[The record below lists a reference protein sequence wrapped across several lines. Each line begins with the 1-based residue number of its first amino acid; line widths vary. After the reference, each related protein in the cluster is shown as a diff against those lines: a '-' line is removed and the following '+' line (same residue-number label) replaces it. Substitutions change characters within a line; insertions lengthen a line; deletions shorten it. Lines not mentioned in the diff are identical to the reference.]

1 MLSLPDNKKLRRG
14 SRIACA
20 ISFMLLIALVV
31 LYIREKN
38 HSEKLIAQ
46 YGQEVTQKAAFQ
58 IDSIM
63 TEVIHLS
70 QNMAKDISNGNLR
83 NDELP
88 IRLRNESLSNENIIG
103 ITAAYEPFCYRPDVK
118 LYAPYFDKKLDKIL
132 QCEVFYDYSNR
143 KDTLNN
149 WYILPVIQNK
159 ARFNEPGFGTVAGT
173 MVTDYGVPFY
183 KDKNK
188 NVPAGTVTATFS
200 LRGLNILL
208 HSLNL
213 GKTGYGMVVSQ
224 KGSLLAF
231 PSEDYL
237 KARKT
242 IFDLALE
249 QKDPE
254 LSQAGLKMI
263 KGETGMIEQTN
274 QVTGHPSLLLYA
286 PVKSTGWSIAVVLVK
301 SELQTNQDLLRR
313 GLIHIALASVLFVF
327 CLAIVIR
334 KAYNGEERD
343 LWVVSITSAVALA
356 VCIGLIWYEAITLPL
371 KNTTKGITIADKISL
386 NSFLNTRLQQ
396 SNQLHN
402 GKPIYVPT
410 GVFVNNVEF
419 NDANNV
425 SVSGYVWQK
434 YTDGIH
440 DSLSRGF
447 IFPEIQPSAGA
458 FYMEQA
464 YKRKEKN
471 VETIGWN
478 FRVTL
483 RENFIYSKYPLDFQ
497 NVHLMVSHADF
508 DKNVIL
514 TPDLDSYKFINPSA
528 LPGLVTDLILPGW
541 KVEGTYFD
549 YKIKEY
555 NTDFGISN
563 FISRENSPEMH
574 YNVSLKRKIL
584 TPFISNFIPIIV
596 VAIMLF
602 QVMVSATKVETKN
615 TNLGFNAFGVLESAG
630 AFFFV
635 IMLAHIELRGT
646 LNNEEITYM
655 EYFYFIM
662 YFMLLLV
669 SINSMLFTLA
679 NFNFLEHSD
688 NLLPKLMYWPTFIGL
703 CLAITLVIFY

>member
-1 MLSLPDNKKLRRG
+1 MLLLPDNKKLRRG

-20 ISFMLLIALVV
+20 LSLILLITLII
-31 LYIREKN
+31 LYIRQKH
-38 HSEKLIAQ
+38 HSERLIAQ
-46 YGQEVTQKAAFQ
+46 YGKEVTEKAAFQ

-70 QNMAKDISNGNLR
+70 QNMAGDITSGKLAS
-83 NDELP
+83 EEIP
-88 IRLRNESLSNENIIG
+88 ERLKKESLSNENIIG
-103 ITAAYEPFCYRPDVK
+103 ITAAYEPFCYRPEVK
-118 LYAPYFDKKLDKIL
+118 LYAPYFDKKQDKIL

-159 ARFNEPGFGTVAGT
+159 ARFNEPGFGTVSGT

-183 KDKNK
+183 NKEHKDK
-188 NVPAGTVTATFS
+188 PAGTVTATFS

-213 GKTGYGMVVSQ
+213 GKTGYGMVISQ

-249 QKDPE
+249 QKDAE
-254 LSQAGLKMI
+254 LEQAGKRMV
-263 KGETGMIEQTN
+263 KGESGMIEQVN

-286 PVKSTGWSIAVVLVK
+286 PIKSTGWSIAVVLVK
-301 SELQTNQDLLRR
+301 AELQTDQDELRR
-313 GLIHIALASVLFVF
+313 GIIHIALASVLFVT
-327 CLAIVIR
+327 CLIIVLTG
-334 KAYNGEERD
+334 AYNGEDRN
-343 LWVVSITSAVALA
+343 LWIVSMTSAISLV
-356 VCIGLIWYEAITLPL
+356 VCIGLIWHEAISIPL
-371 KNTTKGITIADKISL
+371 KNTTKGITISDKISL
-386 NSFLNTRLQQ
+386 NSFLNARFQQ
-396 SNQLHN
+396 SSKLHDER
-402 GKPIYVPT
+402 PTYIPT
-410 GVFVNNVEF
+410 GVFVSNVEF

-447 IFPEIQPSAGA
+447 IFPEIQPSAEA
-458 FYMEQA
+458 LFVEQA

-471 VETIGWN
+471 TETIGWN

-483 RENFIYSKYPLDFQ
+483 RENFVYSKYPLDLQ
-497 NVHLMVSHADF
+497 NVHLMVRHADF
-508 DKNVIL
+508 DRNVIL
-514 TPDLDSYKFINPSA
+514 IPDLDSYKLINPTA
-528 LPGLVTDLILPGW
+528 LPGLVKDIILPGW

-563 FISRENSPEMH
+563 FSSRENFPEMY
-574 YNVSLKRKIL
+574 YNITLKRNIL

-602 QVMVSATKVETKN
+602 QVMISATKVETKN
-615 TNLGFNAFGVLESAG
+615 TNIGFNAFGVLESAG

-655 EYFYFIM
+655 EYFYFIV
-662 YFMLLLV
+662 YLMLLLV
-669 SINSMLFTLA
+669 SIDSMLFTLA
-679 NFNFLEHSD
+679 RFSFLEHRD

-703 CLAITLVIFY
+703 CLVITLAIFY

>member
-1 MLSLPDNKKLRRG
+1 
-14 SRIACA
+14 
-20 ISFMLLIALVV
+20 
-31 LYIREKN
+31 
-38 HSEKLIAQ
+38 
-46 YGQEVTQKAAFQ
+46 
-58 IDSIM
+58 
-63 TEVIHLS
+63 
-70 QNMAKDISNGNLR
+70 
-83 NDELP
+83 
-88 IRLRNESLSNENIIG
+88 
-103 ITAAYEPFCYRPDVK
+103 
-118 LYAPYFDKKLDKIL
+118 
-132 QCEVFYDYSNR
+132 
-143 KDTLNN
+143 
-149 WYILPVIQNK
+149 
-159 ARFNEPGFGTVAGT
+159 
-173 MVTDYGVPFY
+173 
-183 KDKNK
+183 
-188 NVPAGTVTATFS
+188 TFS
-200 LRGLNILL
+200 LRGLNTLL

-242 IFDLALE
+242 IFDLARE
-249 QKDPE
+249 QKDAD

-274 QVTGHPSLLLYA
+274 KVSGHPSLFLYA
-286 PVKSTGWSIAVVLVK
+286 PIKSTGWSIAVVLVK
-301 SELQTNQDLLRR
+301 AELQTNQDMLRR

-327 CLAIVIR
+327 CLAVVITG
-334 KAYNGEERD
+334 AYNGEEKD
-343 LWVVSITSAVALA
+343 LWIVSMTTAISLCA
-356 VCIGLIWYEAITLPL
+356 CIGLIWHEAITVPL
-371 KNTTKGITIADKISL
+371 KNTTKDITISDKISL

-396 SNQLHN
+396 SNKLHN

-447 IFPEIQPSAGA
+447 IFPEIQPSAEA

-464 YKRKEKN
+464 YKRKDKD

-483 RENFIYSKYPLDFQ
+483 RENFIYSKYPLDLQ
-497 NVHLMVSHADF
+497 NVHLMVRHADF

-514 TPDLDSYKFINPSA
+514 TPDLDSYKLINPTA
-528 LPGLVTDLILPGW
+528 LPGLVADLILPGW

-563 FISRENSPEMH
+563 FSSRENSPEMY
-574 YNVSLKRKIL
+574 YNITLKRKIL

-602 QVMVSATKVETKN
+602 QVMISATKVETKN
-615 TNLGFNAFGVLESAG
+615 TNIGFNAFGVLESAG

-655 EYFYFIM
+655 EYFYFIV
-662 YFMLLLV
+662 YLMLLLV
-669 SINSMLFTLA
+669 SIDSMLFTLA
-679 NFNFLEHSD
+679 KFSFLEHRD

>member
-1 MLSLPDNKKLRRG
+1 MLSLPDNKKLRTA

-20 ISFMLLIALVV
+20 ISFLMLILLVIIYV
-31 LYIREKN
+31 REKH
-38 HSEKLIAQ
+38 HSEKLIEQ
-46 YGQEVTQKAAFQ
+46 YGRQVTLKAAKQ

-70 QNMAKDISNGNLR
+70 QHMAEDITSGNLPH
-83 NDELP
+83 EQIP
-88 IRLRNESLSNENIIG
+88 ERLKKESLSNENIIG

-118 LYAPYFDKKLDKIL
+118 LYAPYFDKKQDKVL

-159 ARFNEPGFGTVAGT
+159 ARFNEPGFGTVSGT

-183 KDKNK
+183 KKDQKNK
-188 NVPAGTVTATFS
+188 PVGTVTATFS
-200 LRGLNILL
+200 LRGLNTLL

-242 IFDLALE
+242 IFDLAHE
-249 QKDPE
+249 KNDPD
-254 LSQAGLKMI
+254 LNQAGLNMI
-263 KGETGMIEQTN
+263 KGETGMIEQMN

-286 PVKSTGWSIAVVLVK
+286 PIKSTGWSIAVVLIK
-301 SELQTNQDLLRR
+301 AELQTNEDVLRR
-313 GLIHIALASVLFVF
+313 GLIHISLASVLFVF
-327 CLAIVIR
+327 CLVVVITR
-334 KAYNGEERD
+334 AYNGEERE
-343 LWVVSITSAVALA
+343 LWIVSMTTAIALC
-356 VCIGLIWYEAITLPL
+356 VCIGLIWREAIAIPL
-371 KNTTKGITIADKISL
+371 KDTTKGITISDKISL
-386 NSFLNTRLQQ
+386 NSFLNARLQQ

-402 GKPIYVPT
+402 GRPNYVPT

-425 SVSGYVWQK
+425 SVSGYIWQK

-447 IFPEIQPSAGA
+447 IFPEIQPSAEA

-483 RENFIYSKYPLDFQ
+483 RENFIYSKYPLDLQ
-497 NVHLMVSHADF
+497 NVHLMIRHADF

-514 TPDLDSYKFINPSA
+514 VPDLESYKLINPTA
-528 LPGLVTDLILPGW
+528 LPGLVSDLILPGW

-563 FISRENSPEMH
+563 FTSGENSPEMY
-574 YNVSLKRKIL
+574 YNITLKRKIL

-602 QVMVSATKVETKN
+602 QVMISATKVETKN
-615 TNLGFNAFGVLESAG
+615 TNIGFNAFGVLESAG

-655 EYFYFIM
+655 EYFYFIV
-662 YFMLLLV
+662 YLMLLLV
-669 SINSMLFTLA
+669 SIDSMLFTLSD
-679 NFNFLEHSD
+679 FSFLEHRD

-703 CLAITLVIFY
+703 CLAITLIIFY

>member
-1 MLSLPDNKKLRRG
+1 MLSLPDNKRLRRWT
-14 SRIACA
+14 RIACLV
-20 ISFMLLIALVV
+20 SLVLLITLIII
-31 LYIREKN
+31 YIREK
-38 HSEKLIAQ
+38 HYSEKLIEQ

-70 QNMAKDISNGNLR
+70 QKMADDITS
-83 NDELP
+83 E
-88 IRLRNESLSNENIIG
+88 RLQNEQIPERLKTESLSNENIIG
-103 ITAAYEPFCYRPDVK
+103 ITAAYEPFCYRPDVR
-118 LYAPYFDKKLDKIL
+118 LYAPYFDKKQDKIL

-143 KDTLNN
+143 EDTLNN

-159 ARFNEPGFGTVAGT
+159 ARFNEPGYGTVSGT

-183 KDKNK
+183 KKDQKNK
-188 NVPAGTVTATFS
+188 PAGTVTATFS
-200 LRGLNILL
+200 LRGLNTLL

-242 IFDLALE
+242 VFDLARE
-249 QKDPE
+249 QKDSE
-254 LSQAGLKMI
+254 LNEAGSKMI
-263 KGETGMIEQTN
+263 KGETGMIEQMN

-286 PVKSTGWSIAVVLVK
+286 PIKSTGWSIAVVLVK
-301 SELQTNQDLLRR
+301 AELQTNQDVLRR
-313 GLIHIALASVLFVF
+313 GIIHIALASILFIC
-327 CLAIVIR
+327 CLAIVLTG
-334 KAYNGEERD
+334 AYNGEERN
-343 LWVVSITSAVALA
+343 LWIVSITTAVSLC
-356 VCIGLIWYEAITLPL
+356 VCIGLIWREAIAIPL
-371 KNTTKGITIADKISL
+371 KDTTRGITISDKISL
-386 NSFLNTRLQQ
+386 NSFLNARMQQ
-396 SNQLHN
+396 SSQLHDD
-402 GKPIYVPT
+402 KPIYIPT
-410 GVFVNNVEF
+410 GVFVSNVEF

-434 YTDGIH
+434 YTRGIH

-447 IFPEIQPSAGA
+447 IFPEIQPSAEA
-458 FYMEQA
+458 FYTEEA
-464 YKRKEKN
+464 YKRVDKD

-483 RENFIYSKYPLDFQ
+483 RENFVYSKYPMDLQ
-497 NVHLMVSHADF
+497 NVHLMVRHADF

-514 TPDLDSYKFINPSA
+514 VPDLDSYKLINPTA
-528 LPGLVTDLILPGW
+528 LPGLVKDLILPGW

-549 YKIKEY
+549 YKLKEY

-563 FISRENSPEMH
+563 FSSRENFPEMY
-574 YNVSLKRKIL
+574 YNITLKRNIL

-602 QVMVSATKVETKN
+602 QVMISATKVETKN
-615 TNLGFNAFGVLESAG
+615 TNIGFNAFGVLESAG

-655 EYFYFIM
+655 EYFYFIV
-662 YFMLLLV
+662 YLMLLVV

-679 NFNFLEHSD
+679 RFSMLEHRD
-688 NLLPKLMYWPTFIGL
+688 NLIPKLLYWPTFIGL